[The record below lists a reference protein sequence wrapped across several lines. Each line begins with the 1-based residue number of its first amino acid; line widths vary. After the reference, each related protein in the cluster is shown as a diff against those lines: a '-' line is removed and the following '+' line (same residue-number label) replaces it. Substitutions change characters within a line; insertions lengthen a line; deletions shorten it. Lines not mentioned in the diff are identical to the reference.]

1 MKVPS
6 DIAAD
11 HPQRQFKR
19 WWLVVLAAI
28 VIILIASLRSL
39 AGLWTDQLW
48 FSSEGISSVFTTLL
62 GVKLALFGVF
72 GLIFALG
79 IMVNL
84 VLVSRTARSLSVHD
98 VEDEMVI
105 RYQQAAR
112 PYLKWIY
119 IAIAVIFGIGAG
131 FSAMSQWQ
139 NYLLFT
145 HAQSFDAKDP
155 QFGLNVGF
163 YVFRLPFIQFL
174 IGWVIFALVAMTI
187 ISAIFHYL
195 NGGIRGSGRV
205 PRLRPAVKVH
215 LSILLA
221 LIAATKA
228 VGYWFARYSLVVNG
242 HGYVSGAGYTDIHA
256 RMPAINLLFWVAI
269 ATAVILV
276 VNIWRPGFALP
287 GIALGVW
294 AIVAIVVSVLYP
306 SLLQTFKVTPAQS
319 SLEHPYIQRNITATR
334 AAYGLTDVAQ
344 QPFAGSQTISAAQI
358 KANAQT
364 LANIRLWDPDPQI
377 SLQTFAKLQGLRS
390 YYNFNSV
397 AMDRYTI
404 NGSVTPVLEG
414 VRQLNAADLP
424 SSSWVN
430 THLEYTHGNGIVI
443 APANQVQA
451 NGNPV
456 FAVGNVP
463 SVSATN
469 YPTASQ
475 AGIYF
480 GLNDPGYVVANSRQP
495 ELDYQTVTGANVMT
509 NYHGSGGVKV
519 NGILRRAAF
528 ALRLGDFNLLVS
540 NLVTNQSRIMFVR
553 DIQTMAQK
561 AAPFLS
567 FDSQPYA
574 VLVNGH
580 IDWVL
585 NGYTTSSQYPYS
597 QNASSVT
604 VPQGSGL
611 PSNYN
616 YVRNSV
622 AVVIDAY
629 SGSMNFYN
637 INQRDPILK
646 AYEAAFPGM
655 FKPISEMS
663 SALRAHLRYPQGV
676 FAVQAAMYG
685 RYHITNVSN
694 FYNAGDAWTLSQTV
708 GAGSPS
714 QTVAVSQQTLANGL
728 VVSGGT
734 VAMSPLYQ
742 VESLPGSSTQTFT
755 ISDAFV
761 PSSTNGTSQNL
772 TAFMMATS
780 DPTDYGHLTAYAT
793 PSGQNVLGPIQ
804 ADAEIEQ
811 STKVSSIITPLDQHG
826 SSVLLGNVL
835 MIPIDQSMLYVRP
848 LYVTSSTNPLPQLK
862 YVIAVFNSHVD
873 IESSLSLALS
883 NVFSVS
889 VPSNG
894 SGGSGNVTV
903 TPAIAAQARAL
914 LAQANADYQAAQAAL
929 SSGDLAA
936 YQTNIQAMYSA
947 LLSAQALLGS
957 SSTKSTT
964 TSGSS
969 SATSSVA
976 SHATTTTT
984 VKKTSVTSKK
994 TVKSAATRQRA

>member
-6 DIAAD
+6 DIAVD
-11 HPQRQFKR
+11 HPRREFKR
-19 WWLVVLAAI
+19 WWIIVLVAMV
-28 VIILIASLRSL
+28 VVLIASLRSL

-48 FSSEGISSVFTTLL
+48 FSSEGIASVFSTLL
-62 GVKLALFGVF
+62 GVKLALLGIFGVV
-72 GLIFALG
+72 FA
-79 IMVNL
+79 IAVFVNL
-84 VLVSRTARSLSVHD
+84 AVVSRIARSLTVSD
-98 VEDEMVI
+98 VDDEMVI

-119 IAIAVIFGIGAG
+119 LAISVIFGIGAG

-145 HAQSFDAKDP
+145 HAQSFGVKDP
-155 QFGLNVGF
+155 QFGLDVGF
-163 YVFRLPFIQFL
+163 YVFKLPFIQSI
-174 IGWVIFALVAMTI
+174 IGWFMVTLIVTTI
-187 ISAIFHYL
+187 VSAIFHYL
-195 NGGIRGSGRV
+195 NGGIRGSGRI
-205 PRLRPAVKVH
+205 PRFRPAVKVH

-221 LIAATKA
+221 LIAVTKA
-228 VGYWFARYSLVVNG
+228 VGYWFARYSLVVHG
-242 HGYVSGAGYTDIHA
+242 HGFTSGAGYTDLHA
-256 RMPAINLLFWVAI
+256 RMPAINLLFWIAI

-276 VNIWRPGFALP
+276 INIWRPGFALP
-287 GIALGVW
+287 GISFGVW
-294 AIVAIVVSVLYP
+294 AVVAIVVSVLYP

-319 SLEHPYIQRNITATR
+319 SLEHPYIQRNIAATR
-334 AAYGLTDVAQ
+334 AAYGLTDVVQ
-344 QPFAGSQTISAAQI
+344 QPFSGSQTISPSQV

-390 YYNFNSV
+390 YYTFDSV
-397 AMDRYTI
+397 AMDRYTV
-404 NGSVTPVLEG
+404 NGVVTPVIEG

-424 SSSWVN
+424 NSSWVN
-430 THLEYTHGNGIVI
+430 THLEYTHGNGIVV

-451 NGNPV
+451 NGNPT
-456 FAVGNVP
+456 FAIGNVP
-463 SVSATN
+463 SISQAH
-469 YPTASQ
+469 YPSASQ

-480 GLNDPGYVVANSRQP
+480 GLNDPGYIIANSRQP
-495 ELDYQTVTGANVMT
+495 ELDYQTVSGANIMT
-509 NYHGSGGVKV
+509 KYQGTGGVKV
-519 NGILRRAAF
+519 NGFLRRAAF

-540 NLVTNQSRIMFVR
+540 NLVTSQSRIMFVR

-574 VLVNGH
+574 VLVNGQ
-580 IDWVL
+580 INWIL
-585 NGYTTSSQYPYS
+585 NGYTTTNQYPYS
-597 QNASSVT
+597 QSASSAT

-622 AVVIDAY
+622 AVVVNAF

-637 INQRDPILK
+637 IDKKDPILR
-646 AYEAAFPGM
+646 AYEGAFPGM
-655 FKPISEMS
+655 FKPLSSMS
-663 SALRAHLRYPQGV
+663 SALRAHLRYPQDV

-708 GAGSPS
+708 GSGPPS

-728 VVSGGT
+728 VVNGPT

-742 VESLPGSSTQTFT
+742 VGALPGSTAQTFT
-755 ISDAFV
+755 LSDAFV
-761 PSSTNGTSQNL
+761 PSSSNGTSQNL
-772 TAFMMATS
+772 SAFMMATS
-780 DPTDYGHLTAYAT
+780 EPNNYGHLTAYST

-811 STKVSSIITPLDQHG
+811 STKVSSIMTPLDQHG
-826 SSVLLGNVL
+826 SNVLLGNVL
-835 MIPIDQSMLYVRP
+835 MIPVGQSMLYVRP

-883 NVFSVS
+883 NVLSVS
-889 VPSNG
+889 VPSGG
-894 SGGSGNVTV
+894 SGGGSVVTV
-903 TPAIAAQARAL
+903 TPAVAAQARAL

-936 YQTNIQAMYSA
+936 YQTNIQAMYTA

-957 SSTKSTT
+957 TTGTAPSTSHTT
-964 TSGSS
+964 LKPTG
-969 SATSSVA
+969 A
-976 SHATTTTT
+976 S
-984 VKKTSVTSKK
+984 SKK
-994 TVKSAATRQRA
+994 VVKS

>member
-1 MKVPS
+1 MKAPS
-6 DIAAD
+6 DITAD
-11 HPQRQFKR
+11 HPRRPFKR
-19 WWLVVLAAI
+19 WRLLAVA
-28 VIILIASLRSL
+28 VIIIVLIASLRSL

-62 GVKLALFGVF
+62 GIKVGLFLVF
-72 GLIFALG
+72 GLLFGGGVAI
-79 IMVNL
+79 NL
-84 VLVSRTARSLSVHD
+84 VIVSRVARSLSVRD
-98 VEDEMVI
+98 ADDEMVI

-112 PYLKWIY
+112 PFLKWIY
-119 IAIAVIFGIGAG
+119 LAIAAAFGFGAG

-139 NYLLFT
+139 NYLLFF
-145 HAQSFDAKDP
+145 HAQRFGVKDP
-155 QFGLNVGF
+155 QFGLDVGF
-163 YVFRLPFIQFL
+163 YVFKLPFIEFL
-174 IGWVIFALVAMTI
+174 VGWVVVALVAMTI

-195 NGGIRGSGRV
+195 NGGIRGASRS
-205 PRLRPAVKVH
+205 PRLRPGVKIH

-221 LIAATKA
+221 LIAVTKA
-228 VGYWFARYSLVVNG
+228 VGYWFGRYALIVNG

-256 RMPAINLLFWVAI
+256 RMPAIDLLFWIAM
-269 ATAVILV
+269 ATALILIG
-276 VNIWRPGFALP
+276 NIWRPGISLP
-287 GIALGVW
+287 GIAIGVW
-294 AIVAIVVSVLYP
+294 AVVALVVSVLYP

-319 SLEHPYIQRNITATR
+319 SLERPYIERNIAATR
-334 AAYGLTDVAQ
+334 AAYGLTDVVQ
-344 QPFAGSQTISAAQI
+344 QPFAGSQSISPAQI

-364 LANIRLWDPDPQI
+364 LANIRLWDPDSQI

-390 YYNFNSV
+390 YYAFSSV
-397 AMDRYTI
+397 GMDRYSI
-404 NGSVTPVLEG
+404 NGVLTPVVEG

-430 THLEYTHGNGIVI
+430 THLEYTHGNGIVV

-456 FAVGNVP
+456 FSVGNVP
-463 SVSATN
+463 SVSASN
-469 YPTASQ
+469 FPSVSQ

-480 GLNDPGYVVANSRQP
+480 GLNDPGYVIANSKQP
-495 ELDYQTVTGANVMT
+495 ELDYQTVSGSNVMT
-509 NYHGSGGVKV
+509 KYQGRGGIKV
-519 NGILRRAAF
+519 NSFLRRAAF

-540 NLVTNQSRIMFVR
+540 NLVTSQSRIMFVR
-553 DIQTMAQK
+553 DVQAMAQK

-574 VLVNGH
+574 VVVNGQ
-580 IDWVL
+580 IDWIL
-585 NGYTTSSQYPYS
+585 NGYTTTSQYPYS

-611 PSNYN
+611 PGSYN

-622 AVVIDAY
+622 AVVINAY
-629 SGSMNFYN
+629 SGSMSFYN
-637 INQRDPILK
+637 IDKTDPLLG
-646 AYEAAFPGM
+646 AYEASFPGM
-655 FKPISEMS
+655 FKPLS
-663 SALRAHLRYPQGV
+663 SMPLQLRRHLRYPAGV

-685 RYHITNVSN
+685 RYHITNVPN

-742 VESLPGSSTQTFT
+742 VESLPGSSKQTFT

-780 DPTDYGHLTAYAT
+780 DPHDYGHLTAYAT

-826 SSVLLGNVL
+826 SAVLLGNVL

-889 VPSNG
+889 VPS
-894 SGGSGNVTV
+894 GGSSGASVTV

-914 LAQANADYQAAQAAL
+914 LAQANADYQAAQTAL
-929 SSGDLAA
+929 SAGDLAA
-936 YQTNIQAMYSA
+936 YQTNIQAMYAA
-947 LLSAQALLGS
+947 LLSAQTLLGS
-957 SSTKSTT
+957 SS
-964 TSGSS
+964 SS
-969 SATSSVA
+969 SSKVSKSSS

-984 VKKTSVTSKK
+984 TLKQASSTPKKAVKT
-994 TVKSAATRQRA
+994 AA